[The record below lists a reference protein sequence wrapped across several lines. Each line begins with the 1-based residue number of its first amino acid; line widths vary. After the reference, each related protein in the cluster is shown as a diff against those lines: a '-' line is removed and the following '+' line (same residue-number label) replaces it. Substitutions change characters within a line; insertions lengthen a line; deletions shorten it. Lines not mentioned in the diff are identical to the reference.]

1 MSSETEE
8 QVETLSQSND
18 DEHELDACSSSSSF
32 LEYHV
37 PLADSNRSL
46 DEHVVTIG
54 ESDEGGVDNAGDND
68 DDHNQKER
76 PQRGSQHPSHDE
88 SVRASRRMI
97 SRQSVGFKSSV
108 EHSSVNDHNHTIK
121 LEDRYQN
128 TPPRHNR
135 SMDIGMDGHIT
146 QVKHSDDSKN
156 SNANHPVSGN
166 VNPTPSIIN
175 AAESTT
181 APLPWVDSDKGI
193 DDEFKYDDGDHHY
206 GNQGI
211 TGLAGDFSFNTST
224 SVFPGTFRPSSISS
238 SEGNSRMRASS
249 YSISDTR
256 GRDDGIILEEN
267 AAVNVSFDES
277 EASNTTGTGL
287 TSRVKDVFSLHRISI
302 LIVKWIPY
310 VFLCCFGNKIELRA
324 SALNDRII
332 LARLNILSFFFST
345 IQLAASLWL
354 IVVVYVEGLLNPDG
368 DEYRHEFYLW
378 NNNGCIVAIGCL
390 AFVLVFTCF
399 WTTRIV
405 KEVDL
410 VGALRFLWLLLW
422 ILPVATFLNITAL
435 DYHKVTRAWISKFK
449 KIDFGV
455 VPSLSASSKLT
466 IYCTTHIHIRGDLG
480 HNWDSKQLWWFRS
493 QLCLPETDDTLCM
506 VSALFQL
513 IYSKQVASQWL
524 LKYNDIISKGLSKNK
539 ISSLS

>member
-1 MSSETEE
+1 MSLETEE
-8 QVETLSQSND
+8 QVESLSESND
-18 DEHELDACSSSSSF
+18 NELSACSSSSSF

-46 DEHVVTIG
+46 DDHVVTIG

-88 SVRASRRMI
+88 SVRAPRRRI
-97 SRQSVGFKSSV
+97 SSGQSVGFKSSV
-108 EHSSVNDHNHTIK
+108 EHSSVNDHNHTVIK
-121 LEDRYQN
+121 EDRYQN

-146 QVKHSDDSKN
+146 QVKHSDDSRN
-156 SNANHPVSGN
+156 SNAIHPASGN
-166 VNPTPSIIN
+166 VNLTPPTVN
-175 AAESTT
+175 VAESTR

-211 TGLAGDFSFNTST
+211 SGLAGDFSLNTNTSV
-224 SVFPGTFRPSSISS
+224 SPATFRPSSISS

-267 AAVNVSFDES
+267 AAANVSIDDS

-287 TSRVKDVFSLHRISI
+287 TRRVKDVFSLHRISI
-302 LIVKWIPY
+302 LIVIWIPY
-310 VFLCCFGNKIELRA
+310 VFLCCFRNKNELRA

-354 IVVVYVEGLLNPDG
+354 IVVVYVEGLVNLDG

-435 DYHKVTRAWISKFK
+435 DYHKVTRPWISKFK
-449 KIDFGV
+449 Q
-455 VPSLSASSKLT
+455 
-466 IYCTTHIHIRGDLG
+466 
-480 HNWDSKQLWWFRS
+480 N
-493 QLCLPETDDTLCM
+493 
-506 VSALFQL
+506 
-513 IYSKQVASQWL
+513 
-524 LKYNDIISKGLSKNK
+524 
-539 ISSLS
+539 